1 MKCIVAGHTA
11 VTAAEFAELALGLSE
26 RSAGIDV
33 ELFVGTAAESE
44 QDRAARLDV
53 AREVVAELSEVDP
66 IAAAY
71 ARELLKVS
79 DLPKRAPRP
88 RRELRALRGRRCP
101 AGSSAQG
108 LAVAA

>member
-1 MKCIVAGHTA
+1 MKCIVGGHTA
-11 VTAAEFAELALGLSE
+11 VTAAEFAELALGLAE

-53 AREVVAELSEVDP
+53 AREVLAELYEVDL

-71 ARELLKVS
+71 ARQLLQAS
-79 DLPKRAPRP
+79 DLPQRAPRS
-88 RRELRALRGRRCP
+88 RRARKGRRPVVC
-101 AGSSAQG
+101 AVQG

>member
-1 MKCIVAGHTA
+1 MKCIVAGHVA
-11 VTAAEFAELALGLSE
+11 VTAAEFAELALGFAE

-33 ELFVGTAAESE
+33 ELFVGTAAESGQE
-44 QDRAARLDV
+44 RAARLDV
-53 AREVVAELSEVDP
+53 AHEVLAELREADP

-79 DLPKRAPRP
+79 DLPGQAPRP
-88 RRELRALRGRRCP
+88 RRARTSRRP
-101 AGSSAQG
+101 AVCAAQG